1 MRGQIAVTEIEP
13 GRLAEAR
20 HVSEGVKAFVAEAP
34 APGGVEG
41 AGERIA
47 DRVEVRGDVQPP
59 DESVVAGV
67 DDHGELAVL
76 DQSREPTHQLG
87 RAGPAREGHDVHGTG
102 RGSRRGPGGWVRVS

>member
-1 MRGQIAVTEIEP
+1 MQMRGQIAVAEIEP

-20 HVSEGVKAFVAEAP
+20 HVGEGVKALVAEAP

-41 AGERIA
+41 AGERVA

-59 DESVVAGV
+59 DEGVVAGI
-67 DDHGELAVL
+67 DDHGELAGV

-87 RAGPAREGHDVHGTG
+87 RAGPAREGHDVHGTATG
-102 RGSRRGPGGWVRVS
+102 A